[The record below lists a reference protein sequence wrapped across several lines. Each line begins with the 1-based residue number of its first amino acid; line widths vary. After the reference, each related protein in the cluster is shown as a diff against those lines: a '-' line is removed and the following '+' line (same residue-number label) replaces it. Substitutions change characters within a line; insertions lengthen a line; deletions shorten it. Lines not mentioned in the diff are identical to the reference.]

1 MFLRVNGCLSML
13 LGFRHEEASEMAI
26 KKEDVES
33 FIKLDRNDEY
43 KTGLLL
49 KDGRTE
55 EVQIAA
61 TDLQKRN
68 ALYLQY
74 GI

>member
-1 MFLRVNGCLSML
+1 MFLRVNGCLSLL

-49 KDGRTE
+49 KDGRSIYITE
-55 EVQIAA
+55 DYNSFIAKMNQA
-61 TDLQKRN
+61 
-68 ALYLQY
+68 
-74 GI
+74 

>member
-49 KDGRTE
+49 KDGRSIYITE
-55 EVQIAA
+55 DYNSFVAKMNQA
-61 TDLQKRN
+61 
-68 ALYLQY
+68 
-74 GI
+74 

>member
-49 KDGRTE
+49 KDGRSIYITE
-55 EVQIAA
+55 DYNSFIAKMNQA
-61 TDLQKRN
+61 WK
-68 ALYLQY
+68 
-74 GI
+74 

>member
-1 MFLRVNGCLSML
+1 MFLRVKGCLSML

-49 KDGRTE
+49 KDGRSIYITE
-55 EVQIAA
+55 DYNSFIAKMNQA
-61 TDLQKRN
+61 
-68 ALYLQY
+68 
-74 GI
+74 

>member
-13 LGFRHEEASEMAI
+13 LGFRHEDASEMAI

-49 KDGRTE
+49 KDGRSIYITE
-55 EVQIAA
+55 DYNSFIAKMNQA
-61 TDLQKRN
+61 
-68 ALYLQY
+68 
-74 GI
+74 

>member
-49 KDGRTE
+49 KDGRSIYITE
-55 EVQIAA
+55 DYNSFIAKMNQA
-61 TDLQKRN
+61 
-68 ALYLQY
+68 
-74 GI
+74 